1 MLKKIIIILVIFPL
15 LSNAQNK
22 ISISGYVTDSLSGE
36 ALIGATVYINEL
48 SKVCSTNE
56 FGYYSLTFYNKDS
69 ISIVA
74 SYTGYQKKTTRTQN
88 GNNVFNFRLSPGL
101 KIDEVVVQSKSSG
114 VVSKENINTVQL
126 QMKQVKK
133 LPSLFGENDLVQ
145 AMQLM
150 PGVQSGGEGQSRLLV
165 RGGSPDQNLVL
176 LDDVPLY
183 YISHLSGLFSIFN
196 TDAINYV
203 DMTKGGFPARY
214 GGRLSSVVDVRM
226 KDGNMFKHEGN
237 CSIGLLS
244 SRISYQGP
252 VKKERSSYI
261 ISARTSVLPVMKLI
275 SEGLVKNHFYDINGK
290 FNIKLGE
297 SDRLYMS
304 FYGGNDLVSTK
315 QFDPHNNEDERYRNK
330 TKWGNKLAALRW
342 NHLFSHKLFS
352 NLVFSVIDYRYNEK
366 IIQKFDK
373 NQIKY
378 TEHISMYS
386 GITDI
391 CGKYHLKWFLS
402 PHISFRGG
410 LQSTTHLFEPNNE
423 YIKTTSSVGWE
434 ADSSFSSRINAFEN
448 ALYIENEL
456 DYNTWGGNI
465 GARIV
470 SYAVNGKM
478 FFYAEPRI
486 SFNYQPLSRLKLNI
500 SYAKMN
506 QFVHLLSYSNAGFPN
521 DYWMPATDIAK
532 PEYSNQF
539 TIGGSYNFFNNKYS
553 ISVIGYK
560 KQLNNLVAFKD
571 GASLYG
577 NFKRWENV
585 VELNGK
591 GNSKGLE
598 LQFQKLKGKTTG
610 WLSATLA
617 KTTRQFNNINRGEV
631 FPFEYDRRLDIS
643 LVINHPINER
653 VELSMV
659 WNYGSAYPV
668 TLAAGKYQFDND
680 REMVVWAD
688 RNNSRLKDFHRLD
701 VALNFPYNIGKF
713 DGTFSLSV
721 LNIYNRKNAF
731 YYYYEDY
738 TGFGTSGPWGDL
750 GLKLYQQPLIPFL
763 PSFSYSFKF

>member
-1 MLKKIIIILVIFPL
+1 M

-366 IIQKFDK
+366 ILQNFDK

-378 TEHISMYS
+378 TENKSMYS

-391 CGKYHLKWFLS
+391 CAKYHLKWFLS

-423 YIKTTSSVGWE
+423 YIKTTSSAGWE
-434 ADSSFSSRINAFEN
+434 SDSAYSSQINAFEN
-448 ALYIENEL
+448 ALYIENDL
-456 DYNTWGGNI
+456 NYNKWSGNI

-470 SYAVNGKM
+470 SYAVNSKM
-478 FFYAEPRI
+478 FCYAEPRI
-486 SFNYQPLSRLKLNI
+486 SLNYQPLSQLQLNV
-500 SYAKMN
+500 SYARMN

-738 TGFGTSGPWGDL
+738 TGFGTSGPSGDL